1 MFKKYRILLSVC
13 FVAFLTSCSTTPPK
27 SPGVPGKKP
36 SYTASSPSKPYTPVH
51 DYYKNDRSMQC
62 VPYAREASGIP
73 IRGNAHTWW
82 TQAQGK
88 YECSKTKPKVG
99 AVVVLSKTKRNK
111 YGHVGVVS
119 GIIDNR
125 NIEVE
130 HTNWGGS
137 VATRRI
143 VYKRMPAIDVSE
155 NNDWSK
161 IRFWNYPSS
170 SFGRIY
176 PASGFIYP
184 DKPVASK
191 KSASMNE

>member
-1 MFKKYRILLSVC
+1 MKNYIVLLVSLFVFTACTAGPQKIPDVPPQKPNQKVATVEKKKDYK
-13 FVAFLTSCSTTPPK
+13 PK
-27 SPGVPGKKP
+27 
-36 SYTASSPSKPYTPVH
+36 H
-51 DYYKNDRSMQC
+51 DYYPTKTHTQC

-88 YECSKTKPKVG
+88 YECSKSNPKMG
-99 AVVVLSKTKRNK
+99 AVLVLSKTKRNK
-111 YGHVGVVS
+111 YGHVAVVS
-119 GIIDNR
+119 GLVDSR
-125 NIEVE
+125 TIEVE
-130 HTNWGGS
+130 HTNWGG
-137 VATRRI
+137 TLKQRKI
-143 VYKRMPAIDVSE
+143 IYKRMPAIDVSA

-184 DKPVASK
+184 DKK
-191 KSASMNE
+191 